1 MVRSWQ
7 SLLFLVQ
14 NMSNIKS
21 NRKTKLINPPLWG
34 TAMHSV
40 LFNMIAALKLP
51 SPGRKINFWFFASST
66 LQDFFISF
74 SGNKRISTCVLTF
87 RLSANFR
94 VRTLPTHTHSS
105 DISLSRLRYYNIV
118 KKRIRHFFHIYFPDE
133 GARIFCSS
141 PFSAEMGHLL
151 FMPHLKQLKK
161 L

>member
-7 SLLFLVQ
+7 SLLFLIQ
-14 NMSNIKS
+14 SMSNIKS
-21 NRKTKLINPPLWG
+21 NRKTKFINPRCEALPCN
-34 TAMHSV
+34 SV

-105 DISLSRLRYYNIV
+105 DISLNRLRYYNIV

-141 PFSAEMGHLL
+141 PFSAEMGYL
-151 FMPHLKQLKK
+151 FFYATFKTA
-161 L
+161 

>member
-1 MVRSWQ
+1 MTSSPIGKL
-7 SLLFLVQ
+7 SLL
-14 NMSNIKS
+14 
-21 NRKTKLINPPLWG
+21 TPLCG
-34 TAMHSV
+34 ALPCNGV
-40 LFNMIAALKLP
+40 LFNMIAALKFP

-141 PFSAEMGHLL
+141 PFSAEMGYLF